1 MTRQAASLGHLAV
14 LRLERQR
21 PLRPGD
27 QPAADAAD
35 VPARGPKGVGRG
47 RRAVAGAAVEDD
59 RVLAV
64 ELRGALTELLE
75 RDVAGARDA
84 ARTVLLVVAD
94 VDDVDPVLLDALRRV
109 GGRQLVRGP
118 RLCHR
123 AVRVVGRAYAP

>member
-21 PLRPGD
+21 PLRPRD
-27 QPAADAAD
+27 QAAADAAG
-35 VPARGPKGVGRG
+35 VPARGPEGVGRG

-64 ELRGALTELLE
+64 ELSGALTELLE

-84 ARTVLLVVAD
+84 ARAVLLVVAD
-94 VDDVDPVLLDALRRV
+94 VDDVEPVLLHALRRV
-109 GGRQLVRGP
+109 GRRP
-118 RLCHR
+118 ARCR
-123 AVRVVGRAYAP
+123 SPP

>member
-1 MTRQAASLGHLAV
+1 MARQAASLGHLAV
-14 LRLERQR
+14 LRLERQPR
-21 PLRPGD
+21 FRPGD

-75 RDVAGARDA
+75 RDVAGARGA
-84 ARTVLLVVAD
+84 GR
-94 VDDVDPVLLDALRRV
+94 PVPLAVGGLDALE
-109 GGRQLVRGP
+109 P
-118 RLCHR
+118 
-123 AVRVVGRAYAP
+123 PP